1 MENPMEKRN
10 FLFDNLKCL
19 LIFLVVYGHFIEN
32 FQSIYA
38 SESTRIVYQ
47 FIYLFHMPGF
57 VFVSGYFARKGDGK
71 IFEKVL
77 LNQIVPLFFFQ
88 LVFEIFHWVVFHEF
102 SGKTLDLAPY
112 WILWYMLSL
121 AFWRISFQLLYKIRF
136 LLVISVV
143 FALVAGMVN
152 LIGYPLSISRTV
164 VLFPFFVLGN
174 IFKEKGI
181 VEKIKS
187 GRFFPVYAV
196 LSVLVLAGA
205 LIYVSEV
212 KLHYGLYLNSYSYK
226 ALKMAWDEGMLYRFI
241 NLAWGFLCIAALFVL
256 TPQKRCFA
264 SEIGK
269 NSMIPYI
276 MQFFFL
282 KSLLIYR
289 FEFYKNLYFTFI
301 GGAVFAALIVYIFG
315 KDRFSALY
323 EKLML
328 KIYKIVT
335 CKDKV

>member
-1 MENPMEKRN
+1 MEKRN

-112 WILWYMLSL
+112 WILWYLLSL

-136 LLVISVV
+136 LLLISVIL
-143 FALVAGMVN
+143 ALVAGMVSS
-152 LIGYPLSISRTV
+152 IGYPLSVSRTV

-241 NLAWGFLCIAALFVL
+241 NLAWGFLCIASLLVL

-264 SEIGK
+264 SKIGK

-289 FEFYKNLYFTFI
+289 FDFYKNLYFTFI

>member
-112 WILWYMLSL
+112 WILWYLLSL

-136 LLVISVV
+136 LLVISVIL
-143 FALVAGMVN
+143 ALVAGMVN
-152 LIGYPLSISRTV
+152 SIGYPLSVSRTV

-241 NLAWGFLCIAALFVL
+241 NLAWGFLCIASLLVL

-264 SEIGK
+264 SKIGK

-289 FEFYKNLYFTFI
+289 FDFYKNLYFTFI

>member
-1 MENPMEKRN
+1 MENTVEKRN
-10 FLFDNLKCL
+10 CLFDNLKCL

-38 SESTRIVYQ
+38 SESTRIAYQ

-88 LVFEIFHWVVFHEF
+88 LVFEIFHYAVFHEF

-112 WILWYMLSL
+112 WILWYLLSL

-143 FALVAGMVN
+143 FALVAGMVSS
-152 LIGYPLSISRTV
+152 IGYPLSVSRTV

-174 IFKEKGI
+174 IFKEKEI

-205 LIYVSEV
+205 FVYVSEV

-226 ALKMAWDEGMLYRFI
+226 ALKMAWDEGILYRFI
-241 NLAWGFLCIAALFVL
+241 NIAWGFLCIAALLVL
-256 TPQKRCFA
+256 TPQKRFFA

-289 FEFYKNLYFTFI
+289 FDFYKNLYFTFI

>member
-1 MENPMEKRN
+1 MENPVEKRN

-38 SESTRIVYQ
+38 SESTRIAYQ

-77 LNQIVPLFFFQ
+77 LNQIVPHFFFQ
-88 LVFEIFHWVVFHEF
+88 LVFEIFHWVVFPEF

-112 WILWYMLSL
+112 WILWYLLSL

-136 LLVISVV
+136 LLLISVIL
-143 FALVAGMVN
+143 ALVAGMVSS
-152 LIGYPLSISRTV
+152 IGYPLSVSRTV

-241 NLAWGFLCIAALFVL
+241 NLAWGFLCIASLLVL

-264 SEIGK
+264 SKIGK

-289 FEFYKNLYFTFI
+289 FDFYKNLYFTFI

>member
-1 MENPMEKRN
+1 MENGKEKRN
-10 FLFDNLKCL
+10 FMFDNLKCL

-38 SESTRIVYQ
+38 SESTRIAYH

-88 LVFEIFHWVVFHEF
+88 LVFEVFHWVVFHEF

-112 WILWYMLSL
+112 WILWYLLSL

-136 LLVISVV
+136 LLLISVIL
-143 FALVAGMVN
+143 ALVAGMVSS
-152 LIGYPLSISRTV
+152 IGYPLSISRTI

-174 IFKEKGI
+174 IFKERGF

-241 NLAWGFLCIAALFVL
+241 NLAWGFLCIASLLVL

-264 SEIGK
+264 SKIGK

-289 FEFYKNLYFTFI
+289 FEVYKNLYFTFI

>member
-1 MENPMEKRN
+1 MENPVEKRN
-10 FLFDNLKCL
+10 CLFDNLKCL

-38 SESTRIVYQ
+38 SESTRIAYQ

-88 LVFEIFHWVVFHEF
+88 LVFEIFHYVVFHEF

-112 WILWYMLSL
+112 WILWYLLSL

-152 LIGYPLSISRTV
+152 SIGYPLSVSRTV

-174 IFKEKGI
+174 IFKENGI

-196 LSVLVLAGA
+196 LSLLVLAGA
-205 LIYVSEV
+205 FVYVSEV

-226 ALKMAWDEGMLYRFI
+226 ALKMAWEEGMLYRFI
-241 NLAWGFLCIAALFVL
+241 NLAWGFLCIAALIVL

-264 SEIGK
+264 SKIGK

-289 FEFYKNLYFTFI
+289 FDFYKNLYFTFI
-301 GGAVFAALIVYIFG
+301 GGAVFAALLVYIFG
-315 KDRFSALY
+315 KDRFSVLY

>member
-1 MENPMEKRN
+1 MENIMENRN
-10 FLFDNLKCL
+10 SLFDNLKCL
-19 LIFLVVYGHFIEN
+19 LIFLVVYAHFIEN

-38 SESTRIVYQ
+38 SEPTRIAWQ

-88 LVFEIFHWVVFHEF
+88 LVFEVYHWILFHEF

-112 WILWYMLSL
+112 WILWYLLSL
-121 AFWRISFQLLYKIRF
+121 AFWRISFQALCKVRF
-136 LLVISVV
+136 LLAFSVV
-143 FALVAGMVN
+143 FALVAGMVSS
-152 LIGYPLSISRTV
+152 IGYPLSISRTL

-174 IFKEKGI
+174 IFKENGI
-181 VEKIKS
+181 VEKIKG

-226 ALKMAWDEGMLYRFI
+226 AIKMAWEEGMLYRFI
-241 NLAWGFLCIAALFVL
+241 NLAWAFMCIGALLVL
-256 TPQKRCFA
+256 TPQKRFFA
-264 SEIGK
+264 SEIGR

-276 MQFFFL
+276 MQFFLL

-289 FEFYKNLYFTFI
+289 FEVYKNLYFTFI
-301 GGAVFAALIVYIFG
+301 GGAVFAALTVYVFG

>member
-112 WILWYMLSL
+112 WILWYLLSL

-136 LLVISVV
+136 LLLISVIL
-143 FALVAGMVN
+143 ALVAGMVSS
-152 LIGYPLSISRTV
+152 IGYPLSVSRTV

-241 NLAWGFLCIAALFVL
+241 NLAWGFLCIASLLVL

-264 SEIGK
+264 SKIGK

-289 FEFYKNLYFTFI
+289 FDFYKNLYFTFI

>member
-1 MENPMEKRN
+1 MEKRN
-10 FLFDNLKCL
+10 CLFDNLKCL

-38 SESTRIVYQ
+38 SESTRIAYQ

-112 WILWYMLSL
+112 WILWYLLSL

-136 LLVISVV
+136 LLVISVIL
-143 FALVAGMVN
+143 ALVAGMVSS
-152 LIGYPLSISRTV
+152 IGYPLSVSRTV

-241 NLAWGFLCIAALFVL
+241 NLAWGFLCIASLLVL

-264 SEIGK
+264 SKIGK

-289 FEFYKNLYFTFI
+289 FDFYKNLYFTFI
-301 GGAVFAALIVYIFG
+301 DGAVFAALIVYIFG

>member
-38 SESTRIVYQ
+38 SESTRIAYQ

-112 WILWYMLSL
+112 WILWYLLSL

-136 LLVISVV
+136 LLVISVIL
-143 FALVAGMVN
+143 ALVAGMVSS
-152 LIGYPLSISRTV
+152 IGYPLSVSRTV

-205 LIYVSEV
+205 FVYVSEV

-241 NLAWGFLCIAALFVL
+241 NLAWGFLCIAALLVL

-301 GGAVFAALIVYIFG
+301 GGAVFAALIVYILG
-315 KDRFSALY
+315 KDRFSVLY

>member
-1 MENPMEKRN
+1 MENIMENRN
-10 FLFDNLKCL
+10 SLFDNLKCL
-19 LIFLVVYGHFIEN
+19 LIFLVVYAHFIEN

-38 SESTRIVYQ
+38 SEPTRIAWQ

-77 LNQIVPLFFFQ
+77 LNQIVPLLFFQ
-88 LVFEIFHWVVFHEF
+88 LVFEVYHWILFHEF

-112 WILWYMLSL
+112 WILWYLLSL
-121 AFWRISFQLLYKIRF
+121 AFWRISFQVLCKVRF
-136 LLVISVV
+136 LFVLSVV
-143 FALVAGMVN
+143 FALVAGMVSS
-152 LIGYPLSISRTV
+152 IGYPLSISRTF

-174 IFKEKGI
+174 IFKERGF

-187 GRFFPVYAV
+187 GRFFPIYAV

-205 LIYVSEV
+205 LVYVSEV

-226 ALKMAWDEGMLYRFI
+226 ALKMAWEEGMLYRFI
-241 NLAWGFLCIAALFVL
+241 NLAWGFLCIAALLVL
-256 TPQKRCFA
+256 TPQKRFFA

-276 MQFFFL
+276 MQFFLL

-301 GGAVFAALIVYIFG
+301 GEAVFAALTVYIFG
-315 KDRFSALY
+315 KERFSALY

>member
-1 MENPMEKRN
+1 MENGKENRN
-10 FLFDNLKCL
+10 FMFDNLKCL

-38 SESTRIVYQ
+38 SESTRVAWQ

-77 LNQIVPLFFFQ
+77 LNQMVPLFFFQ
-88 LVFEIFHWVVFHEF
+88 LVFEVYHWILFHEF

-112 WILWYMLSL
+112 WILWYLLSL
-121 AFWRISFQLLYKIRF
+121 AFWRISFQVLCKVRF
-136 LLVISVV
+136 LFVLSVV
-143 FALVAGMVN
+143 FALVAGMVSS
-152 LIGYPLSISRTV
+152 IGYPLSISRTF

-187 GRFFPVYAV
+187 GRLFPVYAV
-196 LSVLVLAGA
+196 LSVLVFAGA
-205 LIYVSEV
+205 LVYVSEM

-226 ALKMAWDEGMLYRFI
+226 ALKMTWEEGMLYRFI
-241 NLAWGFLCIAALFVL
+241 NLAWGFLCIVSLLVL
-256 TPQKRCFA
+256 TPQKRFFA

-276 MQFFFL
+276 MQFFLL
-282 KSLLIYR
+282 KSLLFHR
-289 FEFYKNLYFTFI
+289 FEVYKNLYFIFI
-301 GGAVFAALIVYIFG
+301 GGAVFAVLTVYIFG
-315 KDRFSALY
+315 KEGFSALY

>member
-1 MENPMEKRN
+1 MENGKENRN
-10 FLFDNLKCL
+10 TLFDNLKCI

-38 SESTRIVYQ
+38 SEPTRIAWQ

-88 LVFEIFHWVVFHEF
+88 LVFEIYHWILFHEF
-102 SGKTLDLAPY
+102 SGKTSELVPY
-112 WILWYMLSL
+112 WILWYLLSL
-121 AFWRISFQLLYKIRF
+121 AFWRISFQVLCKVRF
-136 LLVISVV
+136 LFAFSVV
-143 FALVAGMVN
+143 FALVAGMVSS
-152 LIGYPLSISRTV
+152 IGYPLSISRTF

-174 IFKEKGI
+174 IFEERGI

-196 LSVLVLAGA
+196 LSVLILAGA
-205 LIYVSEV
+205 IVYVSET
-212 KLHYGLYLNSYSYK
+212 KLHYGLYLSSYSYK
-226 ALKMAWDEGMLYRFI
+226 ALKMTWDEGILYRFI
-241 NLAWGFLCIAALFVL
+241 NLAWGFLCITALLVL
-256 TPQKRCFA
+256 TPQKRFFA

-276 MQFFFL
+276 MQFFLL

-289 FEFYKNLYFTFI
+289 FEIYKNLYFIFI
-301 GGAVFAALIVYIFG
+301 GGAVFAALTVYIFG
-315 KDRFSALY
+315 KERFSALY

-328 KIYKIVT
+328 KIYGIVT
-335 CKDKV
+335 YK

>member
-1 MENPMEKRN
+1 MEKRN
-10 FLFDNLKCL
+10 CLFDNLKCL

-57 VFVSGYFARKGDGK
+57 VFVSGYFARKGDVK

-88 LVFEIFHWVVFHEF
+88 LVFEVFHWIVFHEF

-112 WILWYMLSL
+112 WILWYLLSL

-152 LIGYPLSISRTV
+152 SIGYPLSISRTV

-241 NLAWGFLCIAALFVL
+241 NLAWGFLCIVSLLVL

-264 SEIGK
+264 SKIGK

-289 FEFYKNLYFTFI
+289 FDFYKNLYFTFI

>member
-1 MENPMEKRN
+1 
-10 FLFDNLKCL
+10 
-19 LIFLVVYGHFIEN
+19 
-32 FQSIYA
+32 
-38 SESTRIVYQ
+38 
-47 FIYLFHMPGF
+47 
-57 VFVSGYFARKGDGK
+57 
-71 IFEKVL
+71 VL
-77 LNQIVPLFFFQ
+77 
-88 LVFEIFHWVVFHEF
+88 
-102 SGKTLDLAPY
+102 
-112 WILWYMLSL
+112 
-121 AFWRISFQLLYKIRF
+121 
-136 LLVISVV
+136 SVV
-143 FALVAGMVN
+143 FALVAGMVSS
-152 LIGYPLSISRTV
+152 IGYPLSISRTL

-174 IFKEKGI
+174 MFKEKGF

-205 LIYVSEV
+205 LVYVSEV

-226 ALKMAWDEGMLYRFI
+226 ALKMAWEEGMLYRFI
-241 NLAWGFLCIAALFVL
+241 NIAWGFLCIAALIVL
-256 TPQKRCFA
+256 TPQKRFFA

-289 FEFYKNLYFTFI
+289 FDFYKNLYFTFI

>member
-1 MENPMEKRN
+1 MEKRN
-10 FLFDNLKCL
+10 CLFDNLKCL

-38 SESTRIVYQ
+38 SESTRIAYQ

-112 WILWYMLSL
+112 WILWYLLSL

-152 LIGYPLSISRTV
+152 SIGYPLSVSRTV

-174 IFKEKGI
+174 IFKENGI

-196 LSVLVLAGA
+196 LSLLVLAGA
-205 LIYVSEV
+205 FVYVSEV

-226 ALKMAWDEGMLYRFI
+226 ALKMAWEEGMLYRFI
-241 NLAWGFLCIAALFVL
+241 NLAWGFLCIAALIVL

-264 SEIGK
+264 SKIGK

-289 FEFYKNLYFTFI
+289 FDFYKNLYFTFI
-301 GGAVFAALIVYIFG
+301 GGAVFAALLVYIYG

>member
-1 MENPMEKRN
+1 MEKRN
-10 FLFDNLKCL
+10 CLFDNLKCL

-88 LVFEIFHWVVFHEF
+88 LVFEIFHCVVFHEF

-112 WILWYMLSL
+112 WILWYLLSL

-152 LIGYPLSISRTV
+152 SIGYPLSVSRTV

-174 IFKEKGI
+174 IFKENGI

-196 LSVLVLAGA
+196 LSVLVLTGA
-205 LIYVSEV
+205 LVYVSEV

-226 ALKMAWDEGMLYRFI
+226 ALKMAWEEGMLYRFI
-241 NLAWGFLCIAALFVL
+241 NLAWGFLCIAALIVL

-264 SEIGK
+264 SKIGK

-289 FEFYKNLYFTFI
+289 FDFYKNLYFTFI
-301 GGAVFAALIVYIFG
+301 GGAVFAALLVYIFG
-315 KDRFSALY
+315 KDRFSVLY

>member
-1 MENPMEKRN
+1 M
-10 FLFDNLKCL
+10 
-19 LIFLVVYGHFIEN
+19 
-32 FQSIYA
+32 
-38 SESTRIVYQ
+38 
-47 FIYLFHMPGF
+47 
-57 VFVSGYFARKGDGK
+57 
-71 IFEKVL
+71 
-77 LNQIVPLFFFQ
+77 
-88 LVFEIFHWVVFHEF
+88 
-102 SGKTLDLAPY
+102 
-112 WILWYMLSL
+112 
-121 AFWRISFQLLYKIRF
+121 
-136 LLVISVV
+136 
-143 FALVAGMVN
+143 
-152 LIGYPLSISRTV
+152 
-164 VLFPFFVLGN
+164 
-174 IFKEKGI
+174 
-181 VEKIKS
+181 EKIKS

-205 LIYVSEV
+205 FVYVSEV

-226 ALKMAWDEGMLYRFI
+226 ALKMAWEEGMLYRFI
-241 NLAWGFLCIAALFVL
+241 NLAWGFLCIAALLVL

-289 FEFYKNLYFTFI
+289 FDFYKNLYFTFI